1 MYQLRKYHGDRV
13 QSLTYGDD
21 NQSFSVGIIA
31 PGEYEF
37 GAIKKEV
44 TTVTSGEISVWVEG
58 NESWKTYKRNDTFE
72 IPEHKNFKYKV
83 DKVSSYICIYE

>member
-13 QSLTYGDD
+13 QSLTYGDES
-21 NQSFSVGIIA
+21 QAFSVGIIA

-44 TTVTSGEISVWVEG
+44 TTVTLGAINVWVEG
-58 NESWKTYKRNDTFE
+58 NDYWKTYSKGETFK
-72 IPEHKNFKYKV
+72 IPEHKNFKFKV
-83 DKVSSYICIYE
+83 DAVSSYICIYE

>member
-13 QSLTYGDD
+13 QSLTYRDEK
-21 NQSFSVGIIA
+21 QEFSIGIIA

-58 NESWKTYKRNDTFE
+58 SNRWSTYHKGDTFI

-83 DKVSSYICIYE
+83 NEISTYICYYE

>member
-1 MYQLRKYHGDRV
+1 MYQLRKYHGNRV
-13 QSLTYGDD
+13 QSLTYNDD

-44 TTVTSGEISVWVEG
+44 TTVTLGKIDVWVEG
-58 NESWKTYKRNDTFE
+58 KGDWKSCSKGETFE
-72 IPEHKNFKYKV
+72 IPEHKNFKFKV
-83 DKVSSYICIYE
+83 DKISSYICIYK

>member
-13 QSLTYGDD
+13 QSLTYADD
-21 NQSFSVGIIA
+21 KVEFSVGIIA

-58 NESWKTYKRNDTFE
+58 KERWVTYHKNDTFE
-72 IPEHKNFKYKV
+72 VPAHKNFKFKV
-83 DKVSSYICIYE
+83 NEISSYICYYE